1 MKKKCLIILLFS
13 ITYANNFAQSENVS
27 LTHIQSAVDAC
38 IAISNAV
45 ATNDTSAM
53 KESAKM
59 LRECKIEYFY
69 NLHCLDSIP
78 ISLNGHLVFDDVFI
92 DRMNKGENV
101 YECADEFVR
110 KQKVMRNRGQTAD
123 GSIRARTCLVKKG
136 ASTKYKFTSKGHQEL
151 AVVAEAG
158 GLLTMK
164 IRVTNRDGLDKRYDD
179 TTNVK
184 TGLPHRQASFDLPE
198 NRLNFVEL
206 EVINCGKKD
215 CSFVI
220 INN

>member
-1 MKKKCLIILLFS
+1 MKKNCLVILFFFV
-13 ITYANNFAQSENVS
+13 TCAKNFAQNENLS
-27 LTHIQSAVDAC
+27 ITHIQSAIDAC

-45 ATNDTSAM
+45 AANDTAAI
-53 KESAKM
+53 KESTKM
-59 LRECKIEYFY
+59 LRECNIEYFS
-69 NLHCLDSIP
+69 NLYCLDSIQV
-78 ISLNGHLVFDDVFI
+78 SLNGHLIFDDVFI
-92 DRMNKGENV
+92 DRMSKGENV
-101 YECADEFVR
+101 YEYADEFVSR
-110 KQKVMRNRGQTAD
+110 QETKKDRGQTAD

-184 TGLPHRQASFDLPE
+184 TGLPHRQTSFDLPE

-206 EVINCGKKD
+206 EVINCGNND